1 MSKIKIT
8 TLTPIH
14 IGNGVTLQYG
24 ADFVTG
30 GIASDDGRISVV
42 GIIDPKKVLS
52 LIGEE
57 NISHWVAAIDRKSST
72 DVIVK
77 QFAPKAS
84 IEDYT
89 ARVIVNY
96 SAIRKNDTLK
106 ELIHDGMGKPY
117 IPGSSIKGA
126 IRTAVLASLASKV
139 NGVAGKIERQDKNN
153 RSKGGA
159 KSVEGEL
166 FGADPTT
173 DVFRFLHVGD
183 AIFGD
188 NYELAAQMVS
198 INERPSKG
206 FWDTDKQQLIE
217 TICPDDE
224 TEFQMKLLPE
234 YYDFAQRN
242 WSQNE
247 KRSLGKMPDE
257 MKTMAALFSLINEHT
272 RGLIASEIKYWQ
284 DKELHDDSNQIAV
297 YIQNMQKMLDTANSC
312 RAGKECVLR
321 VGYGSGWRFITGAWT
336 EELGNFESVV
346 VPAAR
351 RDNYKYQKID
361 FPKSRRVDEDC
372 ELLGFVKLTVL

>member
-24 ADFVTG
+24 TDFVTG
-30 GIASDDGRISVV
+30 GIASDDGRINVV

-52 LIGEE
+52 FIGEE
-57 NISHWVAAIDRKSST
+57 NISHWVAAIERKSST
-72 DVIVK
+72 DAIVK

-89 ARVIVNY
+89 ARVIINY
-96 SAIRKNDTLK
+96 SEIRKNDTLK

-126 IRTAVLASLASKV
+126 IRTAILASLACKV
-139 NGVAGKIERQDKNN
+139 NDVAGKIERKDKNK
-153 RSKGGA
+153 RSKVEA

-166 FGADPTT
+166 FGKDPAT

-188 NYELAAQMVS
+188 NYELIAQMVS

-206 FWDTDKQQLIE
+206 FWDTSKQQLIE

-234 YYDFAQRN
+234 YYDFAKRN
-242 WSQNE
+242 WAQFE
-247 KRSLGKMPDE
+247 KKSLGKMPDE
-257 MKTMAALFSLINEHT
+257 MKTMATLFSLINEHT

-284 DKELHDDSNQIAV
+284 DKEQYDDSDKIAV
-297 YIQNMQKMLDTANSC
+297 YIENMQKMLCAVNSC
-312 RAGKECVLR
+312 KAGKECVLR

-336 EELGNFESVV
+336 ERLDNFDSVV
-346 VPAAR
+346 VWASRPGNNR
-351 RDNYKYQKID
+351 YKKFD
-361 FPKSRRVDEDC
+361 FPKSRRVDEEC